1 MEITH
6 FIHSPVVMDLNVSPQ
21 NSQVI
26 ALTPNVTVFEHR
38 VFKEVIKVK

>member
-1 MEITH
+1 
-6 FIHSPVVMDLNVSPQ
+6 MDLNVSPQ

-38 VFKEVIKVK
+38 VFKEVIKVKWSGKDKALTH